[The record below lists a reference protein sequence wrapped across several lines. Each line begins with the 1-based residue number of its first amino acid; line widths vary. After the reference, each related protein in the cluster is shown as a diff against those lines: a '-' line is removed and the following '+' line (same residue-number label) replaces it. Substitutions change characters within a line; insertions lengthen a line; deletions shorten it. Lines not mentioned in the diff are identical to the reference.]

1 MSAPLVS
8 ILLPLHPDTAAK
20 PAVLSALAQTWRP
33 LEILAA
39 GSTISAPLRK
49 FCTAHPEVRTV
60 QTAPNADPAA
70 AALDAAQGDY
80 LLFLDAGDTLS
91 PDAVATLLT
100 HLLACRADVCAG
112 QFTVGGHAPAGD
124 GLCRQ
129 YTAVPD
135 AAPCPDLCRAGGKL
149 YRREIALQTQF
160 GSGTPLPLTAL
171 PQPVRLALLQQPLVR
186 TPAAPAQPAKSRR
199 SILLRCLHR

>member
-8 ILLPLHPDTAAK
+8 ILLPLHPGTAAK

-39 GSTISAPLRK
+39 GSTISAPLRD
-49 FCTAHPEVRTV
+49 FCAAHPEVRTV

-70 AALDAAQGDY
+70 ALDAAQGEY
-80 LLFLDAGDTLS
+80 LLFLDAGDALC
-91 PDAVATLLT
+91 PDAVAALLT

-112 QFTVGGHAPAGD
+112 QFAVGGRAPAGD
-124 GLCRQ
+124 GLCRL
-129 YTAVPD
+129 YTTVPD
-135 AAPCPDLCRAGGKL
+135 AALFPDLCRAGGKL
-149 YRREIALQTQF
+149 YRRETALQAQF

-186 TPAAPAQPAKSRR
+186 TPAAPTQPAKSRR
-199 SILLRCLHR
+199 SILLRCLPR

>member
-8 ILLPLHPDTAAK
+8 ILLPLQPGTAAK

-39 GSTISAPLRK
+39 GSTIPAPLRD
-49 FCTAHPEVRTV
+49 FCAAHPEVRTV

-70 AALDAAQGDY
+70 AALDAAQGEY
-80 LLFLDAGDTLS
+80 LLFLDTGDTLC
-91 PDAVATLLT
+91 PDAVAALLT

-112 QFTVGGHAPAGD
+112 QFAVGGRAPAGD
-124 GLCRQ
+124 GLCRL

-135 AAPCPDLCRAGGKL
+135 AALCPDLCRAGGKL
-149 YRREIALQTQF
+149 YRRETALQTQF